1 MSNRV
6 VGGRYRVD
14 KNSGQIQ
21 RDLMDPHKIPR
32 FQEQKASQRLS
43 KFRETEMVILQLF
56 FSFFCLFLMIHILI
70 SYVYIKTKTKQIRA
84 KRTPRKIPPLKVPP
98 PQVEEEEKQRRKL
111 DRQNLALAIKEAVMK
126 KSSGQYEIPETNN
139 NNLRNIKLNKT
150 PLPAV
155 YNFKKKPEGHVLLA
169 GEKCNATQARLAETN
184 AYSGVQKYGKIRTD
198 LFNGQGDMSRC
209 PNGQIKSMLA
219 QTNGCDLNIPSR
231 SADFRY
237 EVDWRMGLRGKI

>member
-43 KFRETEMVILQLF
+43 KFRETEM
-56 FSFFCLFLMIHILI
+56 
-70 SYVYIKTKTKQIRA
+70 IRA